1 MLLDEVCESL
11 VLTLQLFSVKHAGEM
26 QVKVFVDLTI
36 HDGVGM
42 ADDVFAF
49 RIYVY
54 LQTNLILAEYVTLN
68 LLQSRQNLVAQ
79 IFSALLFQFR
89 VLYFLHNLKYW

>member
-1 MLLDEVCESL
+1 MLLYEVCESL
-11 VLTLQLFSVKHAGEM
+11 VLTLQLFSVKNAGEM

-42 ADDVFAF
+42 ADDVFSL

-54 LQTNLILAEYVTLN
+54 LQPYLTIAEHVTLN
-68 LLQSRQNLVAQ
+68 LMQPRQNIVSKIISA
-79 IFSALLFQFR
+79 IFPFS
-89 VLYFLHNLKYW
+89 VL

>member
-26 QVKVFVDLTI
+26 YVKVFVDLTI

-42 ADDVFAF
+42 AYDVFAF
-49 RIYVY
+49 RLYVY
-54 LQTNLILAEYVTLN
+54 LQTYLTISEYITLN
-68 LLQSRQNLVAQ
+68 ILQSRQN
-79 IFSALLFQFR
+79 IFSQIISAIFPFR
-89 VLYFLHNLKYW
+89 IL

>member
-36 HDGVGM
+36 HDGVAM
-42 ADDVFAF
+42 TDNVFAL

-54 LQTNLILAEYVTLN
+54 LQANLILAEYVTLN

-79 IFSALLFQFR
+79 IFSAIFPFR
-89 VLYFLHNLKYW
+89 VLWFVHNS

>member
-11 VLTLQLFSVKHAGEM
+11 VLTLQLFSVKNAGEM

-49 RIYVY
+49 RLYVY
-54 LQTNLILAEYVTLN
+54 LQPYLTISEHVTLN
-68 LLQSRQNLVAQ
+68 LLQSRQNLVVQ
-79 IFSALLFQFR
+79 IFSAIFQFR
-89 VLYFLHNLKYW
+89 IL

>member
-11 VLTLQLFSVKHAGEM
+11 VLRLQLFSVKHAGEM

-49 RIYVY
+49 RLYVY
-54 LQTNLILAEYVTLN
+54 LQPYLILAEYVTLN

-79 IFSALLFQFR
+79 IFSALLFPFR
-89 VLYFLHNLKYW
+89 VLCFVHNS

>member
-11 VLTLQLFSVKHAGEM
+11 VLRLQLFSVKHAGEM

-49 RIYVY
+49 RLYVY
-54 LQTNLILAEYVTLN
+54 LQPYLTLAEYVTLN
-68 LLQSRQNLVAQ
+68 PLQSRQNLVPQ
-79 IFSALLFQFR
+79 IFSALLFPVR
-89 VLYFLHNLKYW
+89 VL

>member
-49 RIYVY
+49 RLYVY
-54 LQTNLILAEYVTLN
+54 LQTYLTLAEYVTLN

-79 IFSALLFQFR
+79 IISALLFQFR

>member
-1 MLLDEVCESL
+1 MLLDEVCESR
-11 VLTLQLFSVKHAGEM
+11 VLRLQLFSVKHAGEM

-49 RIYVY
+49 RLYVY
-54 LQTNLILAEYVTLN
+54 LQPYLILAEYVTLN

-79 IFSALLFQFR
+79 IFSALLFPFR
-89 VLYFLHNLKYW
+89 VL

>member
-1 MLLDEVCESL
+1 MLLDEIRESL
-11 VLTLQLFSVKHAGEM
+11 VLTLQIFSVKHAGEM

-49 RIYVY
+49 RLYVY
-54 LQTNLILAEYVTLN
+54 LQPYLTLAEHVTLN
-68 LLQSRQNLVAQ
+68 LLQSRQDRVAQ
-79 IFSALLFQFR
+79 IISAIFQFR
-89 VLYFLHNLKYW
+89 IL

>member
-11 VLTLQLFSVKHAGEM
+11 ILRLQLFSVKHAGEM
-26 QVKVFVDLTI
+26 NVKVFVDLTI

-49 RIYVY
+49 RLYVY
-54 LQTNLILAEYVTLN
+54 LQPYLTLAEHVTLN
-68 LLQSRQNLVAQ
+68 HLQSRQNLVAQ
-79 IFSALLFQFR
+79 IISAIFPFR
-89 VLYFLHNLKYW
+89 IL

>member
-11 VLTLQLFSVKHAGEM
+11 VLRLQLFSVKHAGEM

-49 RIYVY
+49 RLYVY
-54 LQTNLILAEYVTLN
+54 LQPYLILAEYVTLN

-79 IFSALLFQFR
+79 IFSALFPFR
-89 VLYFLHNLKYW
+89 VLCFVHNS

>member
-11 VLTLQLFSVKHAGEM
+11 VLTLQIFSVKHAGEM
-26 QVKVFVDLTI
+26 QVKVFVDLAI

-49 RIYVY
+49 RLYVY
-54 LQTNLILAEYVTLN
+54 LNPYLTLAEHVTLN
-68 LLQSRQNLVAQ
+68 LLQSRQNLVVQ
-79 IFSALLFQFR
+79 IFSAIFQFR
-89 VLYFLHNLKYW
+89 IL

>member
-11 VLTLQLFSVKHAGEM
+11 ILRLKLFSVKHAGEM
-26 QVKVFVDLTI
+26 YVKVFVDLTI

-42 ADDVFAF
+42 ADDVFSF

-54 LQTNLILAEYVTLN
+54 LQPYLTISEHVTLN
-68 LLQSRQNLVAQ
+68 LLQSRQNLVSQ
-79 IFSALLFQFR
+79 IISAIFPFR
-89 VLYFLHNLKYW
+89 IL

>member
-11 VLTLQLFSVKHAGEM
+11 VLRFQLFSVKHAGEM

-49 RIYVY
+49 RLYVY
-54 LQTNLILAEYVTLN
+54 LQPYLILAEYVTLN

-79 IFSALLFQFR
+79 IFSALLFPFR
-89 VLYFLHNLKYW
+89 VL

>member
-36 HDGVGM
+36 YDGVGM
-42 ADDVFAF
+42 TDNVFAL

-54 LQTNLILAEYVTLN
+54 LQTHLILAEYVALN

-89 VLYFLHNLKYW
+89 VL

>member
-11 VLTLQLFSVKHAGEM
+11 ILRLQLFSVKHAGEM
-26 QVKVFVDLTI
+26 KVKVFVDLTI

-49 RIYVY
+49 RLYVY
-54 LQTNLILAEYVTLN
+54 LQPCLTLAEHVTLN
-68 LLQSRQNLVAQ
+68 LLQSRKDGVAQ

-89 VLYFLHNLKYW
+89 IL

>member
-11 VLTLQLFSVKHAGEM
+11 VLKLQLFSVKHAGEM
-26 QVKVFVDLTI
+26 QVKVFANLTI

-54 LQTNLILAEYVTLN
+54 LQPNLTIAEYVTLN

-79 IFSALLFQFR
+79 IFSTLHFPFR
-89 VLYFLHNLKYW
+89 VLWFVHNS

>member
-11 VLTLQLFSVKHAGEM
+11 ILRLQLFSVKHAGEM
-26 QVKVFVDLTI
+26 KVKVFVDLTI

-49 RIYVY
+49 RLYVY
-54 LQTNLILAEYVTLN
+54 LQPYLTLAEHVTLN
-68 LLQSRQNLVAQ
+68 LLQSRQNLVSQ
-79 IFSALLFQFR
+79 KISAIFQFR
-89 VLYFLHNLKYW
+89 IL

>member
-1 MLLDEVCESL
+1 MLLDEVGESL
-11 VLTLQLFSVKHAGEM
+11 VLRLQLFSVKHAGEM

-42 ADDVFAF
+42 ADYVFAF

-54 LQTNLILAEYVTLN
+54 LQPNLTIAEYVTLN

-79 IFSALLFQFR
+79 IFST
-89 VLYFLHNLKYW
+89 LHFPFGFF

>member
-11 VLTLQLFSVKHAGEM
+11 ILRLQLFSVKHAGEM
-26 QVKVFVDLTI
+26 KVKVFVDLTI

-49 RIYVY
+49 RLYVY
-54 LQTNLILAEYVTLN
+54 LQPYLTLAEHVTLN

-79 IFSALLFQFR
+79 IISAIFPFKIL
-89 VLYFLHNLKYW
+89 

>member
-11 VLTLQLFSVKHAGEM
+11 ILRLQLFSVKHAGEM

-49 RIYVY
+49 RLYVY
-54 LQTNLILAEYVTLN
+54 LQPYLTLAEHVTLN
-68 LLQSRQNLVAQ
+68 LL
-79 IFSALLFQFR
+79 
-89 VLYFLHNLKYW
+89 

>member
-1 MLLDEVCESL
+1 MLLDEVCEFL
-11 VLTLQLFSVKHAGEM
+11 VFRLQLFSVKKAGEM

-42 ADDVFAF
+42 AYDVFSL

-54 LQTNLILAEYVTLN
+54 LQPYLTIAEHVTLN
-68 LLQSRQNLVAQ
+68 LLQSRQNLVSQ
-79 IFSALLFQFR
+79 IISAIFPFR
-89 VLYFLHNLKYW
+89 IL